1 MSAFAEE
8 IVTTLQMLNDDVES
22 DWACFEKYLPIFE
35 ISVFAQTFYKNIR
48 KSEKEGF

>member
-22 DWACFEKYLPIFE
+22 DWACFEKYLSIFE
-35 ISVFAQTFYKNIR
+35 ISVF
-48 KSEKEGF
+48 EKVKKKVFEQETIANK